1 MRVSPPSLTAFLP
14 TSGPR
19 LASTTDT
26 ETVKRQAC
34 NGNLRHRKEV
44 KMHTFDF
51 VARHPLRALGALSAL
66 IAAVAVAVG
75 SSASFTATSANPSN
89 TFAAG
94 TLSILNSKEG
104 LAVLTASGMKPG
116 DSETGT
122 VDVQNSGSLSGA
134 FVLSRS
140 NIVDSD
146 AVHPMSAKLDLV
158 VKDCGDFSSGTP
170 TCDVGDPVKYT
181 GTIAAMGSTALGT
194 FAAAEKH
201 RYQFAVTFNSS
212 ADNFYQG
219 DNSSVEFDWDAS

>member
-1 MRVSPPSLTAFLP
+1 M
-14 TSGPR
+14 
-19 LASTTDT
+19 
-26 ETVKRQAC
+26 K
-34 NGNLRHRKEV
+34 
-44 KMHTFDF
+44 TFDF
-51 VARHPLRALGALSAL
+51 AARHPMRALGALTAL

-94 TLSILNSKEG
+94 TLSILNSKEAS
-104 LAVLTASGMKPG
+104 AVLTASGMKPG
-116 DSETGT
+116 DPATTGT
-122 VDVQNSGSLSGA
+122 VDVQNNGSLSGA

-158 VKDCGDFSSGTP
+158 VKDCGSDFSSDPP

-181 GTIAAMGSTALGT
+181 GTIAAMTSTALGT
-194 FAAAEKH
+194 FAAGEKH

>member
-1 MRVSPPSLTAFLP
+1 M
-14 TSGPR
+14 
-19 LASTTDT
+19 
-26 ETVKRQAC
+26 K
-34 NGNLRHRKEV
+34 
-44 KMHTFDF
+44 TFDF
-51 VARHPLRALGALSAL
+51 AVRHPLRALGALGAL

-75 SSASFTATSANPSN
+75 SSASFTASSANPSN

-104 LAVLTASGMKPG
+104 IAVLTASDMRPG
-116 DSETGT
+116 DSATGT
-122 VDVQNSGSLSGA
+122 VDVQNTGSLSGA
-134 FVLSRS
+134 FTLSRS

-146 AVHPMSAKLDLV
+146 GTFPMSAKLDLV

-194 FAAAEKH
+194 FAASEKH

-212 ADNFYQG
+212 ADNNYQG
-219 DNSSVEFDWDAS
+219 DSSSVQFDWNAS